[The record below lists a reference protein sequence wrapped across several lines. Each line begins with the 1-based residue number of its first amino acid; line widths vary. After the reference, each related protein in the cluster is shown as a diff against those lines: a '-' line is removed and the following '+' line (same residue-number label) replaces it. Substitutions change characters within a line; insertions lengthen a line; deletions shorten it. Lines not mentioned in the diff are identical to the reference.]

1 MATRG
6 VGATLR
12 DERAGAALLGS
23 ARERRGALP
32 LDGAGALV
40 RTCSRAR
47 ARLRGRPHRRTG
59 GGGVRCARS
68 MGAAAGEELLVRL
81 AAAEKAVEAG
91 ESKRAEDALMLLSK
105 STPAAKWLASTKA
118 AHRVKALKRHSRSTP
133 AVRGACVKVVDAWRA
148 AVTAEAASAKEAKA
162 GAAKSN
168 KSAPVASAAAADKY
182 TSDRLRVLE
191 QVYTNRN
198 NGGFRDAMTKV
209 LKSKLCKSESDYKVG
224 DTVRVVDRMQRGT
237 YSYKLSA
244 PIGQDFAPGFEPL
257 YSPAEMLALGVFEG
271 KYYNDGLFELPR
283 EWFEGAIAARKL
295 GRTPSV
301 THNAM
306 KVRARCALR
315 AHLTGASKVCA
326 LTSLLVRFQAKSRQ
340 PLHVW
345 NENGWLHKDDPR
357 GWFQWYCRYYLGR
370 RCPKEDARQI
380 GRWRSFGPRHSG
392 QIRANCKP
400 GDCTCRPRQRQGLLQ
415 WSYEYDL

>member
-1 MATRG
+1 M
-6 VGATLR
+6 
-12 DERAGAALLGS
+12 LGS
-23 ARERRGALP
+23 ARERRGALL

-47 ARLRGRPHRRTG
+47 ARLRGRPHRRT

-105 STPAAKWLASTKA
+105 STPVAKWLASTKA

-148 AVTAEAASAKEAKA
+148 AVTAEAASAKEANA

-168 KSAPVASAAAADKY
+168 KNAPVASAAAADKY

-315 AHLTGASKVCA
+315 AARPPDWRLEGLRTDLPAR
-326 LTSLLVRFQAKSRQ
+326 SL
-340 PLHVW
+340 P
-345 NENGWLHKDDPR
+345 
-357 GWFQWYCRYYLGR
+357 
-370 RCPKEDARQI
+370 
-380 GRWRSFGPRHSG
+380 G
-392 QIRANCKP
+392 QVAP
-400 GDCTCRPRQRQGLLQ
+400 AP
-415 WSYEYDL
+415 